1 MVLIDLGYFV
11 NSEKTSLS
19 RLGGFSLLPL
29 LSFLLIYIGAGLCF
43 SLRGEAMAFYQF
55 PAPSCALFGFI
66 IALMIGYKNLS
77 HHIANFISG
86 ISDSTVIL
94 MCVIFLLAGAFSALT
109 KATGSVD
116 ASVNLGIYLLPDRLL
131 LPGLFLVSCFISF
144 SMGTSMGTISTIIPI
159 AVGLSQSAGLHLPLV
174 AATVVGGAMFGDNLS
189 VISDTTIAATGTQ
202 ECGMREKMSANLKI
216 ALPAAVFVFIL
227 LFFLGTPATEN
238 LARDFSLI
246 RIFPYA
252 FVLAL
257 AISGVNV
264 IVVLIMGILSSIF
277 IGLLTH
283 SFHFLSVGKIIY
295 DGFMSMADVFF
306 VTFLIAGLAA
316 IAAKEGGLDFL
327 IKKLAPLARGKR
339 SAEFVIAACVS
350 IADICI
356 ANNTVAI
363 LFVGPVA
370 KKMAEQFRIAKAR
383 SASILDVFSCVW
395 QGVIPHGAQ
404 LLLAGGLCQ
413 LSGLEILPYSYY
425 PFFLG
430 AMAMVDIL
438 FVGKRRHAA

>member
-1 MVLIDLGYFV
+1 M
-11 NSEKTSLS
+11 NSIKDSS
-19 RLGGFSLLPL
+19 SKLGGLSLLPL
-29 LSFLLIYIGAGLCF
+29 LSFLAIYIGAGLCF
-43 SLRGEAMAFYQF
+43 SLEGEAMAFYQF
-55 PAPSCALFGFI
+55 PAPSCALFGFFV
-66 IALMIGYKNLS
+66 ALMLGYKNLS
-77 HHIANFISG
+77 EHIDNFIAG

-94 MCVIFLLAGAFSALT
+94 MCVIFLLAGAFSALS
-109 KATGSVD
+109 KSIGSVD

-144 SMGTSMGTISTIIPI
+144 SMGTSMGTISTMIPI
-159 AVGLSQSAGLHLPLV
+159 AIGLSNSAGLHLPLV

-202 ECGMREKMSANLKI
+202 ECGMREKMAANLKI
-216 ALPAAVFVFIL
+216 ALPAAIFVFIL
-227 LFFLGTPATEN
+227 LFFLGTPAIQT
-238 LARDFSLI
+238 LDGDISLL

-252 FVLAL
+252 LVLAL

-264 IVVLIMGILSSIF
+264 IVVLVMGILASIV
-277 IGLLTH
+277 IGLSIG
-283 SFHFLSVGKIIY
+283 SFPFLGVGKIIY

-316 IAAKEGGLDFL
+316 LAAKEGGLDYL
-327 IKKLAPLARGKR
+327 IKKLAPFARGKR
-339 SAEFVIAACVS
+339 SAEFVIAICVS

-370 KKMAEQFRIAKAR
+370 KKIASQFRIARAR
-383 SASILDVFSCVW
+383 AASILDVFSCVW

-404 LLLAGGLCQ
+404 ILLAGGLCH
-413 LSGLEILPYSYY
+413 LSGFEILPYSYY
-425 PFFLG
+425 PLFLG
-430 AMAMVDIL
+430 CMALIDI
-438 FVGKRRHAA
+438 VIAGKHKYAT